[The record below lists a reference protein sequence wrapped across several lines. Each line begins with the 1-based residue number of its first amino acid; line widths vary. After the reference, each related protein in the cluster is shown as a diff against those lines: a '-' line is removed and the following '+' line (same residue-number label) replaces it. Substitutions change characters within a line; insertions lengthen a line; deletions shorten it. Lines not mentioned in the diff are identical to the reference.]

1 MTVLLVLLVVFVIAA
16 LAIFPKLK
24 GGKGAER
31 LPYRAK
37 AILTDNEREFYG
49 RLRQAFPDHEVFP
62 QVSMSAFVEVERGL
76 EKKERGSAWGRISQK
91 TVDFVVCEKG
101 TLEIVVVIEL
111 DDKTHAGKEDKDAF
125 RDSIVEAAGL
135 PTFRWKSKAKPTPD
149 EIAKAVLRSGATE
162 GDPA

>member
-1 MTVLLVLLVVFVIAA
+1 
-16 LAIFPKLK
+16 
-24 GGKGAER
+24 
-31 LPYRAK
+31 
-37 AILTDNEREFYG
+37 
-49 RLRQAFPDHEVFP
+49 
-62 QVSMSAFVEVERGL
+62 MSAFVEVERGL

-101 TLEIVVVIEL
+101 SLEIVAVIEL

-135 PTFRWKSKAKPTPD
+135 PTFRWKSKAKPTPA
-149 EIAKAVLRSGATE
+149 EIAKAVLHAGEAEGDAGEAE